1 MAPSI
6 KAKRAVV
13 PETFALLCFSRSFQW
28 SFCIYLIKSTSVLT
42 QTSLKGLRH
51 RERKQ
56 KSLLGGRAHPPCAL
70 SPQPSFQTAQ
80 PHPP

>member
-6 KAKRAVV
+6 KAKRAMA
-13 PETFALLCFSRSFQW
+13 PEIFALLCFSRSFQW

-42 QTSLKGLRH
+42 RTSLKGLRH
-51 RERKQ
+51 RKQ
-56 KSLLGGRAHPPCAL
+56 STSSLC

-80 PHPP
+80 PHPS